1 MDAHI
6 QPIRVAWEPD
16 FQVGHPLLDAQ
27 HQALMAQCDRL
38 ADHCRA
44 GDDEAHLRCFDE
56 AFAQLRALAREH
68 FDTEAGVL
76 AAAGD
81 PDHGDCRLDG
91 EEFDDLADEIVTT
104 EHFDRVELQRFLAL
118 WWIGHLR
125 GTVARQRAWLAA
137 VSRPRSD

>member
-1 MDAHI
+1 MDASI

-16 FQVGHPLLDAQ
+16 FEVGHAVLDAQ
-27 HQALMAQCDRL
+27 HQALLARCDLL
-38 ADHCRA
+38 ADHCQGAQDAQR
-44 GDDEAHLRCFDE
+44 FDE
-56 AFAQLRALAREH
+56 VFADLRALAREH
-68 FDTEAGVL
+68 FETEAGVL

-104 EHFDRVELQRFLAL
+104 DHFDRVELQRFLAL

-125 GTVARQRAWLAA
+125 GTVGYQRARLGAG
-137 VSRPRSD
+137 PGLGGD